1 MTGHRFRSLLG
12 GLALAC
18 AAALPAAA
26 QNYPD
31 RPIRL
36 IVPFGPG
43 GGTDLIARIVAER
56 AGAALGQ
63 QMVVENRPGG
73 GATVGIVAL
82 VQSRPD
88 GYTLAVCPPI
98 CATAQSLYTPPPF
111 NAERD
116 LAPVTSPA
124 ELPLVLVVP
133 RILNVTD
140 ARGLLAAARAR
151 QGGLSFASPGA
162 GSSGHL
168 AAEVFHRAS
177 GTQMVHVPYRS
188 GAAALTDIVAGRV
201 DFYFDTVASAL
212 AQIRAGEVVALGV
225 TGTARVPQ
233 LPDVPTMGEAGVEGF
248 DFPSPRLRVVA
259 PAGTPAPILARL
271 NAAFTAALADPALQ
285 ARIQDAGGKAAGGTA
300 EETRAELNEEAG
312 RFGRLIRDIGITA
325 E

>member
-1 MTGHRFRSLLG
+1 MTGHRFRSLIG
-12 GLALAC
+12 GLALSC
-18 AAALPAAA
+18 ALALPVAA
-26 QNYPD
+26 QNFPD

-63 QMVVENRPGG
+63 QMLVENRPGG
-73 GATVGIVAL
+73 GATVGIVAMA
-82 VQSRPD
+82 QSRPD

-98 CATAQSLYTPPPF
+98 CATAQSLYNPPPF

-116 LAPVTSPA
+116 LAPVISPA

-133 RILNVTD
+133 KSLGVTD
-140 ARGLLAAARAR
+140 AQGLLQRAR
-151 QGGLSFASPGA
+151 QARQGLAFASPGA

-225 TGTARVPQ
+225 TGTSRVPQ
-233 LPDVPTMGEAGVEGF
+233 LPDVPTMGEAGVRGF

-259 PAGTPAPILARL
+259 PAGTPAPVLARL
-271 NAAFTAALADPALQ
+271 NAAFQAALADPALQ
-285 ARIQDAGGKAAGGTA
+285 ARILEAGGKPAGGTA
-300 EETRAELNEEAG
+300 EETRTELNEEAG
-312 RFGRLIRDIGITA
+312 RFGRLIREIGITA